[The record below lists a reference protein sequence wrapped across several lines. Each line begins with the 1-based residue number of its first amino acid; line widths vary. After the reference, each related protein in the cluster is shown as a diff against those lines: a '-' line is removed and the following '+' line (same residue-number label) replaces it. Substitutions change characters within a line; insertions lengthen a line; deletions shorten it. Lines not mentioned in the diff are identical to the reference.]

1 MRIAFF
7 GGSFD
12 PPHLG
17 HLAVA
22 RAAQQ
27 ALQLDQVLFAPVG
40 LQPLKPAG
48 HAASFEDRVAMTRLA
63 ICDNPV
69 FEISLIDAP
78 NSNTKGPN
86 GAPPN
91 YTIDTLTQL
100 RQSLSP
106 GTQLFLLLGA
116 DAFRSLP
123 HWHRASDLPF
133 LATLV
138 VASRPGQNF
147 DAAADLSACLPPA
160 VTLIQQS
167 QSAMQRADSIQP
179 IQQIHHRLRNTAGAE
194 ADLYLLPNLNYD
206 ISATALRREIHQHP
220 GTQPTLLPPAVLQYI
235 HQHHLYQ

>member
-27 ALQLDQVLFAPVG
+27 ALKLDRVLFAPVG
-40 LQPLKPAG
+40 FQPLKPAG

-63 ICDNPV
+63 IRDNAA

-78 NSNTKGPN
+78 NSNSTGPGDKPN
-86 GAPPN
+86 RTPN
-91 YTIDTLTQL
+91 YTVDTLTQL
-100 RQSLSP
+100 SQFLPP

-123 HWHRASDLPF
+123 RWHRAADLPF
-133 LATLV
+133 LATLI
-138 VASRPGQNF
+138 VASRPGQSL
-147 DAAADLSACLPPA
+147 AAAQLSTCLPRS
-160 VTLIQQS
+160 VTLVRQS
-167 QSAMQRADSIQP
+167 QPEVQP
-179 IQQIHHRLRNTAGAE
+179 PQPIHHRLRNIVGTE

-206 ISATALRREIHQHP
+206 ISATALRREIHQHH
-220 GTQPTLLPPAVLQYI
+220 GTQPKLLPPAVLEYI
-235 HQHHLYQ
+235 HQHRLYQ